1 MAYKEHKMLRNRNSL
16 YCAPITSF
24 DWNQQNQSIIGT
36 SSIDTTCTIWD
47 IELQRITMQL
57 IAHDSAV
64 YDISFRDKQMFA
76 SCGEDGSAR
85 LFDLRN
91 L

>member
-1 MAYKEHKMLRNRNSL
+1 
-16 YCAPITSF
+16 
-24 DWNQQNQSIIGT
+24 
-36 SSIDTTCTIWD
+36 
-47 IELQRITMQL
+47 MQL

-91 L
+91 LQTSNIIYDSDKPLLRVAWNKKHTHQLATIK